1 GLTPTQFGMGM
12 LMQSG
17 AYLTGS
23 LTLKLVS
30 RHISGLTASR
40 IGIALCGT
48 GAIIMALSVAFVPPF
63 FLSIMGPVAICTFGL
78 AFLSPH
84 IVTTSMAPFP
94 HIAGSASALTGF
106 LQMSAGF
113 AGGVAAASIGD
124 PLIAFGIII
133 PFMEL
138 SAVAGFI
145 WLRWLER
152 RA

>member
-1 GLTPTQFGMGM
+1 
-12 LMQSG
+12 
-17 AYLTGS
+17 
-23 LTLKLVS
+23 
-30 RHISGLTASR
+30 
-40 IGIALCGT
+40 
-48 GAIIMALSVAFVPPF
+48 
-63 FLSIMGPVAICTFGL
+63 MGPVAVCTFGL

-84 IVTTSMAPFP
+84 VVTMSMAPFP

-124 PLIAFGIII
+124 PLTAFGIII

-138 SAVAGFI
+138 SAVAGFF
-145 WLRWLER
+145 WLRHLER